1 MPKRKREDDYD
12 KILKKLKK
20 LEEKL
25 RKRCR
30 SRSKSSDSRSR
41 SKSQERQYN
50 DVTGTLDGSPVQS
63 SAYAGEAYGSHD
75 VEPVE
80 ERAFMPSEIV
90 TPAIIPM
97 TGAPAS
103 TTVDIG
109 TESAPTV
116 AIAENLDHEM
126 TLDSTILEILG
137 EDPTISNSYGEEIHK
152 DLAVRLEHVVTNGL
166 TKELRKEL
174 CEKYLLPNNCKLIN
188 APILNAEIKAAISDL
203 TAKRDKNIEFRQKQI
218 ATAISCLS
226 QAINS
231 LISKNNAEPELIK
244 ILMDTERILC
254 DSQYRDSVIRRN
266 FILSSLKKDIKDQ
279 LQNTKPGNLLFGENL
294 SEAIKAA
301 KAISKSGAEL
311 KTPAP
316 KPQPSKKLYAP
327 TPSTSRNNLNWKG
340 PYPTRKQQ
348 NPPRTKEPPPPSRN
362 RPSHSS
368 RPSQQ
373 QQTRGRR

>member
-50 DVTGTLDGSPVQS
+50 DVTGMLDGSPVQS
-63 SAYAGEAYGSHD
+63 SAFAGEAYGSHD
-75 VEPVE
+75 VEP
-80 ERAFMPSEIV
+80 
-90 TPAIIPM
+90 T
-97 TGAPAS
+97 
-103 TTVDIG
+103 G

-362 RPSHSS
+362 WPSHSS

>member
-50 DVTGTLDGSPVQS
+50 NVTGMLDGSPVQS

-188 APILNAEIKAAISDL
+188 API
-203 TAKRDKNIEFRQKQI
+203 
-218 ATAISCLS
+218 
-226 QAINS
+226 
-231 LISKNNAEPELIK
+231 
-244 ILMDTERILC
+244 
-254 DSQYRDSVIRRN
+254 
-266 FILSSLKKDIKDQ
+266 
-279 LQNTKPGNLLFGENL
+279 
-294 SEAIKAA
+294 KAA